1 MQTRR
6 REDRRDAGGGRR
18 TRGAVSDPPNSPQQ
32 TQFQYA
38 WRWFSY
44 HAKQR
49 VNMLNYFL
57 VGIGILANAYVV
69 AISSKLYP
77 VAGAIG
83 LAGAFVSVCFLMLD
97 VRNQALVGYAQAVLR
112 KLEREYIFAGENK
125 RSDDTFGI
133 ILVDESGGRNRGFA
147 AVAGGRHKVFIP
159 LIEGVSA
166 AVFAAA
172 AVWSFFIH

>member
-1 MQTRR
+1 
-6 REDRRDAGGGRR
+6 
-18 TRGAVSDPPNSPQQ
+18 VSESLDQAQ
-32 TQFQYA
+32 HTQFQYA

-57 VGIGILANAYVV
+57 VGIGILANAFVV
-69 AISSKLYP
+69 AVNAKLFSI
-77 VAGAIG
+77 AGAIG

-97 VRNQALVGYAQAVLR
+97 VRNQTLVGYAQSVLR
-112 KLEREYIFAGENK
+112 KLEREYIFADVSHSE
-125 RSDDTFGI
+125 DDFGI
-133 ILVDESGGRNRGFA
+133 ILIDESGGRNRGFA

-166 AVFAAA
+166 AAFAVA
-172 AVWSFFIH
+172 AVWSFFAR